1 MPSRIKLSRLFKSV
15 SINDK
20 QTDDVHGES
29 HFLAMIPPEI
39 RLLVYQEL
47 ISNYIISTD
56 PRSGRIRLAEERFN
70 ETTKSTTVLTK
81 SSAES
86 LPLVCRQISHEY
98 SSVLAVTLPKRLC
111 FRESKRA
118 AKDRA
123 MSLSLSNIKQ
133 HLREPTSN
141 AKFDRVETL
150 VIGHRLLVTLLR
162 PIEERFFNSLRRIEL
177 TGAPKDPAEI
187 KARYQ
192 SLVFRGYEK
201 VEEESTEEIWVFE
214 YHVESNEYELHRRM
228 SFVQLGLA
236 SGQMS
241 AAQAASAMRSIS
253 NARIAEAQP
262 VAY

>member
-20 QTDDVHGES
+20 QTDETHGES
-29 HFLAMIPPEI
+29 PFLTIVPPEI
-39 RLLVYQEL
+39 RIHIYQDL
-47 ISNYIISTD
+47 ISNYILSTD

-70 ETTKSTTVLTK
+70 EATQSMTVLTK

-86 LPLVCRQISHEY
+86 LPLVCRQISREY
-98 SSVLAVTLPKRLC
+98 SSVLVSAVPKRVY

-123 MSLSLSNIKQ
+123 MSLSLNNIKQ
-133 HLREPTSN
+133 HLREPMSN
-141 AKFDRVETL
+141 TRFDRVETL

-162 PIEERFFNSLRRIEL
+162 PIEERFFKSLRRIEL
-177 TGAPKDPAEI
+177 TGAPKDPAEV

-201 VEEESTEEIWVFE
+201 VEEESTQDLWVFE
-214 YHVESNEYELHRRM
+214 YHVESNQYAFHRKVRT
-228 SFVQLGLA
+228 SKRISQYSPQLTAVYRCHLY
-236 SGQMS
+236 SS
-241 AAQAASAMRSIS
+241 A
-253 NARIAEAQP
+253 
-262 VAY
+262 

>member
-20 QTDDVHGES
+20 QTDEVHGES
-29 HFLAMIPPEI
+29 PFLTTIPPEI
-39 RLLVYQEL
+39 RILVYQDL

-56 PRSGRIRLAEERFN
+56 PRSGKIRLAEERMN
-70 ETTKSTTVLTK
+70 ATTQAMTVLTK

-98 SSVLAVTLPKRLC
+98 TSLLSTTLPTKLS

-123 MSLSLSNIKQ
+123 MSLSLNNIKQ
-133 HLREPTSN
+133 HLREPTAN
-141 AKFDRVETL
+141 AKFDRVEIL
-150 VIGHRLLVTLLR
+150 VIGHRLLVMLLR
-162 PIEERFFNSLRRIEL
+162 PIEERFFSSLRRIEL
-177 TGAPKDPAEI
+177 TGAPKDPAEV

-201 VEEESTEEIWVFE
+201 VEEESTEDVWIFE
-214 YHVESNEYELHRRM
+214 YHVESNEYEFHRKVSTSRAAN
-228 SFVQLGLA
+228 SSP
-236 SGQMS
+236 SG
-241 AAQAASAMRSIS
+241 
-253 NARIAEAQP
+253 
-262 VAY
+262 